1 MLQYVHA
8 CSHAICIQTET
19 RTYGQTHHY
28 IDIYINISVK
38 IGMQMYN
45 QGIIDFTGE
54 ETFAKEPKLVKL
66 FRELL
71 LTPVRH
77 HTESSLVLLVCW
89 QR

>member
-1 MLQYVHA
+1 MQFNR
-8 CSHAICIQTET
+8 ET
-19 RTYGQTHHY
+19 HLWDKHTIY

-38 IGMQMYN
+38 IGMEMYN

-54 ETFAKEPKLVKL
+54 ETFAKESKLVKL

-71 LTPVRH
+71 SMPVRH
-77 HTESSLVLLVCW
+77 HTKSQLVLLVCW

>member
-1 MLQYVHA
+1 MQFNR
-8 CSHAICIQTET
+8 ET
-19 RTYGQTHHY
+19 HLWDKHTIY